1 MNYSNIRHSV
11 FQPCKNELTVILH
24 FNLRNPILINKK
36 KHTNVQFYTEVVE
49 KSLALKK
56 SKRSMYDPDEIDEE
70 QRERK
75 LKRKLNEL
83 FKKFQLRVNA
93 MLERIGKEPLEFD
106 VPYRNLA
113 FQGTPH
119 KEMVTLMPC
128 THCLVNLTDY
138 PHFVLSLDDIDH
150 VHFERAS
157 ISVRTS
163 TFEMVVIL
171 KDHKKDP
178 IRIDAIPTKKLDMIE
193 EWLSEI
199 RKTYTKGSVTWNWK
213 QIMKI
218 VIDQELDG
226 FFWKAHGPDG
236 EPKPVGWLLLND
248 DQGDEGDGDEDG
260 EDSGSEFEISEED
273 EEDDEDDWDPSED
286 DDEDDDGDWDE
297 ESDDGEDWDEMEKQA
312 EKEDKETQRRRR
324 QKEEREAH
332 RDKLKRKRR

>member
-1 MNYSNIRHSV
+1 MGFDLEVYGSVLLRESQVTFPHTKTSTHTNTKQVRGEKLDVNYNNIRHSV
-11 FQPCKNELTVILH
+11 FQPCKKELTVILH
-24 FNLRNPILINKK
+24 FNLKNPILINKK

-93 MLERIGKEPLEFD
+93 MLERIGKETIEFD

-113 FQGTPH
+113 FQGRCSSVEFERILYQSMSLVSKTHFRCQLIFADSLIEFIQTPTTTGTPH
-119 KEMVTLMPC
+119 KEMVTMMPC

-157 ISVRTS
+157 VSVRTS

-178 IRIDAIPTKKLDMIE
+178 IRIDAIPTKKLDVRGVRLI
-193 EWLSEI
+193 
-199 RKTYTKGSVTWNWK
+199 
-213 QIMKI
+213 
-218 VIDQELDG
+218 
-226 FFWKAHGPDG
+226 
-236 EPKPVGWLLLND
+236 
-248 DQGDEGDGDEDG
+248 
-260 EDSGSEFEISEED
+260 IS
-273 EEDDEDDWDPSED
+273 
-286 DDEDDDGDWDE
+286 
-297 ESDDGEDWDEMEKQA
+297 
-312 EKEDKETQRRRR
+312 
-324 QKEEREAH
+324 
-332 RDKLKRKRR
+332 LKYLKCY